1 MVKIAVLGG
10 DMRQKS
16 VAERLSHLG
25 YETLEWG
32 TDTFSNNDY
41 RKVISDADVVILP
54 MPVSGDGCFLFCPL
68 ADRSVTPPK
77 ISEILELSREKQ
89 VFGGRFSPAV
99 KKYADDIGLDCIDY
113 FEGEDFQILNS
124 SLTSEGAIFL
134 AMGELKRSIFS
145 SKCAVIGYG
154 KIGKTLAPK
163 LQMLGAE
170 VTVSARKISDLAF
183 ASAFGYNT
191 IRTSDVEKLDKNID
205 VIFNT
210 VPYWVF
216 DEKVLSTLGKNTVII
231 DLSSAPGGVD
241 VAAAKR
247 LGVKVITAPGLP
259 GKYAPVSAGTIIADV
274 IVSIL
279 KKQKGKP

>member
-1 MVKIAVLGG
+1 MKIAVLGG

-16 VAERLSHLG
+16 VAERLLHLG

-32 TDTFSNNDY
+32 TDTLCAADY
-41 RKVISDADVVILP
+41 KNVISDADVVVLP

-77 ISEILELSREKQ
+77 ISEIFELSRGKQ

-134 AMGELKRSIFS
+134 AMGELKRSVFGS
-145 SKCAVIGYG
+145 ECAVIGYG

-163 LQMLGAE
+163 LQALGAS
-170 VTVSARKISDLAF
+170 VTVTARKSYDITLA
-183 ASAFGYNT
+183 STFGYKVLK
-191 IRTSDVEKLDKNID
+191 TSELEKLGKNVD

-210 VPYWVF
+210 VPYWIF
-216 DEKVLSTLGKNTVII
+216 DEKVLSSLSKNTVII